1 VHVAHHAAIADL
13 ERAAEDFTAL
23 LVSLNSSWSN
33 VQIPDEGTREARQ
46 ILFEEFIGRA
56 TETIESQDTQ
66 AAKTWIE
73 EIDTLDV
80 DALRVSETDASL
92 TARLLEMESLK
103 SMPTSSLEAIE
114 FVAASYPLSGRQRNR
129 RLGGYRVRHHAR
141 RNNARRC
148 DNRGV
153 S

>member
-1 VHVAHHAAIADL
+1 M
-13 ERAAEDFTAL
+13 
-23 LVSLNSSWSN
+23 NSSWSN
-33 VQIPDEGTREARQ
+33 VQIPDEGAREARQ

-103 SMPTSSLEAIE
+103 PMPTSSLEAIE
-114 FVAASYPLSGRQRNR
+114 FVAASYPT
-129 RLGGYRVRHHAR
+129 
-141 RNNARRC
+141 
-148 DNRGV
+148 
-153 S
+153 